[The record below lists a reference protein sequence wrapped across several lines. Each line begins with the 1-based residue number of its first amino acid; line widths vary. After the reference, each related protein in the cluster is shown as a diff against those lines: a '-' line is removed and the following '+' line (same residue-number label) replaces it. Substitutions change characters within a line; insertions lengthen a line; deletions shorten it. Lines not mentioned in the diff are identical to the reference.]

1 LRPQTRV
8 NQVGISLDIS
18 EGGFITAIVL
28 GLVLGLRHATDADHV
43 VAVSTIVAA
52 EGKAFRSAWIGASWG
67 LGHSTPLLIA
77 GTLILFLRDSVLS
90 AYEQIAPYFEFGVAV
105 MLVGLGLQ
113 VLWRLK
119 QGRLHLHQHFEGE
132 KPHVHVHS
140 HDKTSTKHDSSST
153 PHSRMRSYTT
163 LFRPKSF
170 VIGIVHG
177 LAGTAAVMLL
187 LLPEASSIAV
197 GFVYLALFGV
207 GTIVSMMAITLVFS
221 IPLAFS
227 VRFTHVNTGIA
238 TLAGIMSVLVGGLL
252 MSDVA
257 VGTHYLA
264 FLPE

>member
-1 LRPQTRV
+1 
-8 NQVGISLDIS
+8 LDLS
-18 EGGFITAIVL
+18 EGGFIAAIVL
-28 GLVLGLRHATDADHV
+28 GLVLGLKHATDADHV

-52 EGKAFRSAWIGASWG
+52 EGKALRSAWIGASWG

-77 GTLILFLRDSVLS
+77 GTMILFLKDSVLS
-90 AYEQIAPYFEFGVAV
+90 SYEAIAPYFEFGVAV
-105 MLVGLGLQ
+105 MLVALGLQ

-140 HDKTSTKHDSSST
+140 HNETSTTHHASSV
-153 PHSRMRSYTT
+153 PHSKMRSYAN
-163 LFRPKSF
+163 LFRLKSF
-170 VIGIVHG
+170 AIGMVHG

-187 LLPEASSIAV
+187 LLPETPSIAA
-197 GFVYLALFGV
+197 GFVYLVLFGV

-221 IPLAFS
+221 VPLAFS

-238 TLAGIMSVLVGGLL
+238 TLAGVMSVLVGGLL
-252 MSDVA
+252 MSDVTA
-257 VGTHYLA
+257 GTHYLG